1 MANKKSIGL
10 PGGPNEYIT
19 DISEY
24 LSVEG
29 YKFNSPDVNNPFN
42 IIESG
47 SISMQDVDFPVL
59 GMDNLGNQEMMQP
72 GMNYEFPG
80 DQVFELPMAQMGNL
94 GSFPLKEE
102 KNELVNKLNSETFL
116 NRYVANYK
124 HVTGKDIDIEV
135 AKKNVKNQID
145 FTNAG
150 SDNAIVYPYTGSENE
165 ATTYSPYYG
174 DGSGDTNSIKRD
186 NAIASFETRPFQ
198 YGDDRKLASDII
210 SKDAYNYP
218 YSIGLQYDNSGNI
231 RTNYGDPVKGLV
243 RHELA
248 HSYNRNNSPLFD
260 DMLDDPTNRVTVDGK
275 EKYRTNM
282 GHYSAEGSLLK
293 VYEDLFGK
301 ENFKDFSMH
310 AGMPLEISSAKAE
323 TEGRL
328 LDEGIWDYN
337 KEKFGSSQFEKMLN
351 TNEKLVPN
359 NSEPQLHFQSMGFSN
374 LKGMINDLK
383 RFDKGDAERKLRDV
397 YDEGYNVSTF
407 DEQDSFYDLWLQDNK
422 RHSFKDGPYGDKS
435 PYQNAKDLLKNSKTK
450 KGRKYEKALEFVEGI
465 DNIKNT
471 ADQKSIINYR
481 KGLEQDIKNLR
492 PEVERKMNIYFN
504 ELVQEDNPN
513 QPVMAQYGNGERSE
527 LKEYDS
533 PGFFEKA
540 GDILANPVTAFGYTA
555 RGESIPDR
563 LNVGNPNR
571 NNFDMAVDIF
581 NPFAWAQYGEN
592 SKRDFEEGKVL
603 SGSLNALGA
612 IPIIPAWLSRAKIGE
627 LPKMINKLINPKGST
642 AIKDQVNKYSGKIPR
657 NLDDITP
664 VKGERP
670 PHIRK
675 SNMLEYTDDVIPD
688 GLNLQTPLQ
697 QLAAGA
703 DSFRATIQKRLNDLK
718 PGSKGF
724 ERLVESEAKY
734 LQSVGQP
741 YSKVFAETNA
751 LARYNELVSAKGNTI
766 NDNALAMW
774 KDAIGDPKH
783 EYHIIARELF
793 KNQDGLYYNAWF
805 QNAPRTAVYE
815 TSDFVPKRYSDPVT
829 GVEMPFPKE
838 FLTDPNMVLNL
849 QRIGRES
856 IPGKL
861 TTGMKYQNNAPV
873 EVHEINHLLQAGR
886 KMPLDDYARKLTPSA
901 NLSKTGKAQWDY
913 FKEGSSGQEP
923 TSYLAELRQSML
935 DRGII
940 KNIYDNITPNKLIQ
954 AEISFAN
961 KPRGFYDY
969 GWDRGG
975 KNSGFLSN
983 TRVLDLYERTA
994 KNREILSR
1002 ALNKLPAAIPFVAA
1016 STALSQEQDGN
1027 GEAVMNNLDK
1037 VSAQRRDALNKAIET
1052 VVTSQGGSNDLSSL
1066 LLMTSAMENSYGA
1079 DSTAYEN
1086 PETGGP
1092 RTYTRGMMSIDD
1104 IAYDDLYKPRGE
1116 KGKYSAKQLQ
1126 NYKWLESLGLDYKNI
1141 DQKLRSNDPLANI
1154 ATARLQYSRAVD
1166 PLPKSSDLDG
1176 MYNYYMKYYNR
1187 TDADH
1192 KDRFTQFY
1200 NELIAKEKEGGE
1212 PDMLSTYKNYINGKV
1227 KSQEAVNVYD
1237 KLNRIHLKDARSAGM
1252 TVPNYIMTYV

>member
-1 MANKKSIGL
+1 
-10 PGGPNEYIT
+10 
-19 DISEY
+19 
-24 LSVEG
+24 
-29 YKFNSPDVNNPFN
+29 
-42 IIESG
+42 
-47 SISMQDVDFPVL
+47 
-59 GMDNLGNQEMMQP
+59 
-72 GMNYEFPG
+72 
-80 DQVFELPMAQMGNL
+80 
-94 GSFPLKEE
+94 
-102 KNELVNKLNSETFL
+102 
-116 NRYVANYK
+116 
-124 HVTGKDIDIEV
+124 
-135 AKKNVKNQID
+135 
-145 FTNAG
+145 
-150 SDNAIVYPYTGSENE
+150 
-165 ATTYSPYYG
+165 
-174 DGSGDTNSIKRD
+174 
-186 NAIASFETRPFQ
+186 
-198 YGDDRKLASDII
+198 
-210 SKDAYNYP
+210 
-218 YSIGLQYDNSGNI
+218 
-231 RTNYGDPVKGLV
+231 
-243 RHELA
+243 
-248 HSYNRNNSPLFD
+248 
-260 DMLDDPTNRVTVDGK
+260 
-275 EKYRTNM
+275 
-282 GHYSAEGSLLK
+282 
-293 VYEDLFGK
+293 
-301 ENFKDFSMH
+301 
-310 AGMPLEISSAKAE
+310 
-323 TEGRL
+323 
-328 LDEGIWDYN
+328 
-337 KEKFGSSQFEKMLN
+337 
-351 TNEKLVPN
+351 
-359 NSEPQLHFQSMGFSN
+359 
-374 LKGMINDLK
+374 
-383 RFDKGDAERKLRDV
+383 
-397 YDEGYNVSTF
+397 
-407 DEQDSFYDLWLQDNK
+407 
-422 RHSFKDGPYGDKS
+422 
-435 PYQNAKDLLKNSKTK
+435 
-450 KGRKYEKALEFVEGI
+450 
-465 DNIKNT
+465 
-471 ADQKSIINYR
+471 
-481 KGLEQDIKNLR
+481 
-492 PEVERKMNIYFN
+492 
-504 ELVQEDNPN
+504 
-513 QPVMAQYGNGERSE
+513 
-527 LKEYDS
+527 
-533 PGFFEKA
+533 
-540 GDILANPVTAFGYTA
+540 
-555 RGESIPDR
+555 
-563 LNVGNPNR
+563 
-571 NNFDMAVDIF
+571 
-581 NPFAWAQYGEN
+581 
-592 SKRDFEEGKVL
+592 
-603 SGSLNALGA
+603 
-612 IPIIPAWLSRAKIGE
+612 
-627 LPKMINKLINPKGST
+627 
-642 AIKDQVNKYSGKIPR
+642 
-657 NLDDITP
+657 
-664 VKGERP
+664 
-670 PHIRK
+670 
-675 SNMLEYTDDVIPD
+675 
-688 GLNLQTPLQ
+688 
-697 QLAAGA
+697 
-703 DSFRATIQKRLNDLK
+703 
-718 PGSKGF
+718 
-724 ERLVESEAKY
+724 
-734 LQSVGQP
+734 
-741 YSKVFAETNA
+741 
-751 LARYNELVSAKGNTI
+751 
-766 NDNALAMW
+766 
-774 KDAIGDPKH
+774 
-783 EYHIIARELF
+783 
-793 KNQDGLYYNAWF
+793 
-805 QNAPRTAVYE
+805 
-815 TSDFVPKRYSDPVT
+815 
-829 GVEMPFPKE
+829 MPFPKE